1 MSTGTEQSALA
12 RLLHPLS
19 RTLSAEL
26 ASALVHLQADDATQ
40 ARYEELAAKC
50 NEGQLTPAEQSELD
64 SLVEANTVLGILK
77 AEAELSLLERKAA

>member
-1 MSTGTEQSALA
+1 MTTGTEHSALA

-19 RTLSAEL
+19 RALSAEL
-26 ASALVHLQADDATQ
+26 ASALVKLQADESTQ

-50 NEGQLTPAEQSELD
+50 NEGQLTPAEQAELD
-64 SLVEANTVLGILK
+64 SLVEANTLLGILK